1 MGERDGSSSSL
12 IPWYPLYRDLL
23 YTVVFGIR
31 GCSFCRDVRDTV
43 VFFIPWCSCTVVFFI
58 PGCSLYCCILYIVV
72 FVILLYSLYRGVRYT
87 VVFVIVGGS
96 FYRGVRYTAVFVIPG
111 CYSHCDDSC
120 YHGGRYIQGLHCI

>member
-12 IPWYPLYRDLL
+12 IPWYPLYRDLRC
-23 YTVVFGIR
+23 TVVFGIR
-31 GCSFCRDVRDTV
+31 GCSFYRDVRDTV

-58 PGCSLYCCILYIVV
+58 PGV

-96 FYRGVRYTAVFVIPG
+96 LYRGVRYTAVFVIPG
-111 CYSHCDDSC
+111 FYSHCDDSC